1 MDMLQIKRIKKVK
14 ALFTVFILL
23 YSSASYSQDVIFK
36 KNGEEIN
43 AIVKEITS
51 NEIKYK
57 RHDNPEG
64 PLIYI
69 GKKDVFKIKYQNGT
83 SDIFSVEKQT
93 IQPGIPATNPHP
105 AQPLEHPHLIRPV
118 KLSGPRLGVTYISPG
133 KAATQLKEEF
143 NAQPFL
149 SLFGWQFET
158 QFFTLPSG
166 TTGIIEF
173 VPLIGGLEQGL
184 FLPTASML
192 VGMRGASGIEFGVG
206 PNLSLSGAAMVFAA
220 GINVKSSEINF
231 PINFAVVASP
241 AGLRYS
247 ILVGFNMRSN

>member
-1 MDMLQIKRIKKVK
+1 MIQIKKLKKIKG
-14 ALFTVFILL
+14 LITVLILL
-23 YSSASYSQDVIFK
+23 LSSASYSQDVIFK

-43 AIVKEITS
+43 AIIKEITT

-64 PLIYI
+64 PLIHI
-69 GKKDVFKIKYQNGT
+69 GKRDVFKIKYQNGT
-83 SDIFSVEKQT
+83 SEIFSAEKQT
-93 IQPGIPATNPHP
+93 VQPETPPANPHP
-105 AQPLEHPHLIRPV
+105 AQPIEHSHVIRPV
-118 KLSGPRLGVTYISPG
+118 KLSGPRLGVAYISPG
-133 KAATQLKEEF
+133 RAATQLKEEF

-220 GINVKSSEINF
+220 GINVKSAEINF
-231 PINFAVVASP
+231 PVNFAVVASP